1 MLLICFQQ
9 MVQCSY
15 NEIMDGN
22 ESFIFNIYN
31 LPWFVALWSEEPVDV
46 IPSQY
51 KEQIAI
57 SLIEGTLQ
65 VRESL

>member
-1 MLLICFQQ
+1 
-9 MVQCSY
+9 
-15 NEIMDGN
+15 MDGN

-31 LPWFVALWSEEPVDV
+31 LPWFVALWSELPVDV

-57 SLIEGTLQ
+57 SIIEGTLQ
-65 VRESL
+65 VRENLYDQNSNQKNQALLNV